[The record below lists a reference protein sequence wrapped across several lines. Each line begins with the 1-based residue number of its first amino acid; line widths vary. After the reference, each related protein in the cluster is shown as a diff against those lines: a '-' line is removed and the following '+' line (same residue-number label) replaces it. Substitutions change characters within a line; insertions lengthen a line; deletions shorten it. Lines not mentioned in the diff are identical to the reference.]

1 LALAGNSGLNEAGG
15 MKVTSELDLLTAA
28 DERRLARA
36 IEAGVLAEHLLATG
50 QRPVAATEAELRA
63 LVAEGRQCWQHFL
76 LANLRLVWKLAG
88 AEARR
93 TGLSVEEFFQEGCV
107 ALAGALQRYDPDRG
121 RFSTYALTR
130 IRQHLVEAGAARF
143 GELAL
148 PTSRAVRVRRALSLE
163 TRLGQ
168 QLGRPAKPGEVAEAL
183 ARPTEW
189 TRALLAHRRPISL
202 DTCDQVWELA
212 DPGAVDPEWRLFCG
226 QVRGLLA
233 SVPSDQAEVLRRR
246 FGLDGGEP
254 QSFNE
259 VAKGLQV
266 SASTVRRLERR
277 GLALLRDV
285 VRDDAP
291 AGAALAG

>member
-1 LALAGNSGLNEAGG
+1 

-148 PTSRAVRVRRALSLE
+148 PASRAVRVRRALSLE
-163 TRLGQ
+163 ARLGQ
-168 QLGRPAKPGEVAEAL
+168 QLGRPARPGEVAEAL
-183 ARPTEW
+183 ARPTDW
-189 TRALLAHRRPISL
+189 TRAVLAHRRPVSL
-202 DTCDQVWELA
+202 DTCDQVWQLA

-233 SVPSDQAEVLRRR
+233 LVPSDQAEVLRRR

-259 VAKGLQV
+259 VAQGLQV
-266 SASTVRRLERR
+266 SASTVRRLEQR

-285 VRDDAP
+285 VRDDVP
-291 AGAALAG
+291 AGSALAG